1 MSGEAAYMKR
11 REKEAKLSRIVGIGL
26 AALVHI
32 CAALII
38 GFKGLSYIYPPPEE
52 SSFLLDFTEQEEF
65 KPEFSKEPVA
75 EEVDLE
81 KPVEL
86 VQKSESPIEEVSP
99 NDTPESIP
107 DKFGD
112 VAIPEPEKESPKL
125 DPRAAFPGMN
135 KKPSNAS
142 TAHSSQKASEAF
154 RGGQPDGNSDNTNIS
169 GRSNAHLQGRNVVGS
184 LAEPNYNKQ
193 ESGIVVVSIWV
204 DVYGNVRNAI
214 AGAPDTTI
222 DDKTL
227 WNEARNAAMKTHF
240 TRLNTITES
249 TPELQE
255 GKITYIFKL
264 K

>member
-1 MSGEAAYMKR
+1 MGKEQAYLKN
-11 REKEAKLSRIVGIGL
+11 REKATKISRIVGGGL
-26 AALVHI
+26 AFLVHI
-32 CAALII
+32 CALLLLN
-38 GFKGLSYIYPPPEE
+38 FKGLSYIYPPPEE
-52 SSFLLDFTEQEEF
+52 SSFLIDFTEQEEF

-75 EEVDLE
+75 EEVDLK

-86 VQKSESPIEEVSP
+86 VQKSESPIEEKSP
-99 NDTPESIP
+99 NETPQSES

-112 VAIPEPEKESPKL
+112 VAMPEPEKEKPKL
-125 DPRAAFPGMN
+125 DPRASFPGMN
-135 KKPSNAS
+135 KKPSEAG
-142 TAHSSQKASEAF
+142 TAHSAEKAGESF
-154 RGGQPDGNSDNTNIS
+154 RAGQAEGNSENTLIS
-169 GRSNAHLQGRNVVGS
+169 GRSNAHLQGRNVVGG

-214 AGAPDTTI
+214 AGAPGTTI

-227 WNEARNAAMKTHF
+227 WSEARNAAMKTHF
-240 TRLNTITES
+240 TRLNNITES

>member
-1 MSGEAAYMKR
+1 MEQAYLKN
-11 REKEAKLSRIVGIGL
+11 REKSSKISKIVGIGL
-26 AALVHI
+26 AVLVHL
-32 CAALII
+32 CALLIL

-52 SSFLLDFTEQEEF
+52 SSFLIDFTEQEEF
-65 KPEFSKEPVA
+65 KPDFSKEPVA
-75 EEVDLE
+75 EEVDME

-86 VQKSESPIEEVSP
+86 VQKSESPIEEESP
-99 NDTPESIP
+99 NETPQTEA

-112 VAIPEPEKESPKL
+112 VAMPEPEQEKPKL
-125 DPRAAFPGMN
+125 DPRAAFPGTP
-135 KKPSNAS
+135 KKPSDAG
-142 TAHSSQKASEAF
+142 TAHSSKKTEETF
-154 RGGQPDGNSDNTNIS
+154 RAGQPEGNSDNTLIS
-169 GRSNAHLQGRNVVGS
+169 GRSNAHLQGRNVVGG

-214 AGAPDTTI
+214 AGAPGTTI

-227 WNEARNAAMKTHF
+227 WSEARNAAMKTHF
-240 TRLNTITES
+240 TRLNNITES

>member
-1 MSGEAAYMKR
+1 MKN
-11 REKEAKLSRIVGIGL
+11 REKATKISRIVGGGL
-26 AALVHI
+26 AFLVHI
-32 CAALII
+32 CALLLLN
-38 GFKGLSYIYPPPEE
+38 FKGLSYIYPPPEE
-52 SSFLLDFTEQEEF
+52 SSFLIDFTEQEEF

-75 EEVDLE
+75 EEVDLK

-86 VQKSESPIEEVSP
+86 VQKSESPIEEKSP
-99 NDTPESIP
+99 NETPQSES

-112 VAIPEPEKESPKL
+112 VAMPEPEKEKEKPKL
-125 DPRAAFPGMN
+125 DPRASFPGMN
-135 KKPSNAS
+135 KKPSEAG
-142 TAHSSQKASEAF
+142 TAHSAEKAGESF
-154 RGGQPDGNSDNTNIS
+154 RAGQAEGNSENTLIS
-169 GRSNAHLQGRNVVGS
+169 GRSNAHLQGRNVVGG

-214 AGAPDTTI
+214 AGAPGTTI

-227 WNEARNAAMKTHF
+227 WSEARNAAMKTHF
-240 TRLNTITES
+240 TRLNNITES